1 MPDHPDYY
9 ETLQVSPRAEP
20 YVIDAAY
27 KNLAHKYHPDVNPN
41 PDAHQRMAE
50 LNRAME
56 VLRDPGRRAE
66 YDRRMIRLLAQ
77 RAKAP
82 RSPALI
88 FWMYHR
94 ARYSI
99 RVRES
104 LRRLSLPWL
113 AFVGGLVIA
122 LVGTAMMLR
131 QYVWD
136 SGGDHQSS
144 TQLEQLLDLDRT
156 ADSFRAEGV
165 PPEASRPAQ
174 AGVPPPASPTPAASP
189 LPSGPTPPQALSAVR
204 DDARPSAG
212 SGAGPVAPT
221 PTPAPVVIAPPT
233 PAPDTAPAST
243 PPPATPAPQPPAPT
257 PTAATCAAGGPPQ
270 ISETGNQVSFMYGD
284 VVSFQAGQPDVLV
297 VDVAGTV
304 LQLEITSGTDVRG
317 DLASAT
323 IVNGQG
329 RRANDGTITAQLVE
343 VVCPH

>member
-27 KNLAHKYHPDVNPN
+27 KNLAHKYHPDVNRN
-41 PDAHQRMAE
+41 PDAHHRMAE

-66 YDRRMIRLLAQ
+66 YDRRMIRLLAL

-88 FWMYHR
+88 FWMYQR

-113 AFVGGLVIA
+113 VFVGGLLVA
-122 LVGTAMMLR
+122 LVGVAMTVT
-131 QYVWD
+131 QYVRD
-136 SGGDHQSS
+136 SGEDHQSS
-144 TQLEQLLDLDRT
+144 TQFEELLGLDRP

-165 PPEASRPAQ
+165 QPEASPPAQ
-174 AGVPPPASPTPAASP
+174 AGVPLQPTPMPPASPR
-189 LPSGPTPPQALSAVR
+189 PTAPMPPQALSAIQ
-204 DDARPSAG
+204 DEARQGG
-212 SGAGPVAPT
+212 STAGPAAAT
-221 PTPAPVVIAPPT
+221 PTPAAVAVPT
-233 PAPDTAPAST
+233 PAPAPNTPPAST
-243 PPPATPAPQPPAPT
+243 PWPATPAPQPPTPT

-270 ISETGNQVSFMYGD
+270 ISETGNQVSLMYGD

-297 VDVAGTV
+297 LDVAGTV

-329 RRANDGTITAQLVE
+329 RRASDGTITAQLVE
-343 VVCPH
+343 VVCPA

>member
-1 MPDHPDYY
+1 MPDDPDYY
-9 ETLQVSPRAEP
+9 ETLQVSPRAAP

-27 KNLAHKYHPDVNPN
+27 KNLAHKYHPDVNRN
-41 PDAHQRMAE
+41 PDAHHRMAE

-82 RSPALI
+82 RSPAVI
-88 FWMYHR
+88 FWMYQR

-113 AFVGGLVIA
+113 VFVGGLLVA
-122 LVGTAMMLR
+122 LVGMAMMLR

-144 TQLEQLLDLDRT
+144 MQLEELLGLDRP

-165 PPEASRPAQ
+165 QPEASPPAQ
-174 AGVPPPASPTPAASP
+174 AGVPLPPTPTPSASPLPTDSMQPQALAAVRDDTRPGTSGVVPAASTPTPAAV
-189 LPSGPTPPQALSAVR
+189 AV
-204 DDARPSAG
+204 
-212 SGAGPVAPT
+212 
-221 PTPAPVVIAPPT
+221 PTPAPAPNT
-233 PAPDTAPAST
+233 PPAST
-243 PPPATPAPQPPAPT
+243 PWPATPAPQPPTPT

-270 ISETGNQVSFMYGD
+270 ISETGNKVSFMYGD

-329 RRANDGTITAQLVE
+329 RRANDGTITAQLLE
-343 VVCPH
+343 VVCPA